1 MAKMSYC
8 ARRAQWERAP
18 AVTSACCLRI
28 GRDERVRATRADVNW
43 RRWGWTPAR
52 GDERQRE
59 PIAGPP
65 GESQGEGDWLREE
78 RTFLQ
83 GSETDQTTVDKI
95 REAIREQ
102 KEVTVQLINYTK
114 SGKKFWNLFHLQPM
128 WDQKVAKYYRN
139 AELVMELAVTVT
151 WMEPTWCCNNCA
163 FVWCCGYRGSFSTLS
178 ACNLI
183 RSDHVEPLRN
193 RLSEN
198 TEIQS
203 AKLVK
208 ATAGNVDEAVRE
220 LPDANL
226 RPEDLWAVHSLSVFP
241 KPHKRNNS
249 SWKAI
254 EKIMETGEKI
264 GLKHF
269 KPVKPL
275 GCGDTGSV
283 HLVELQGSGE
293 LFAMKAMDKSVMLN
307 RNKVHRAIIERE
319 IYSLLDHPFLSTLY
333 TSFQVT

>member
-1 MAKMSYC
+1 MDGADM
-8 ARRAQWERAP
+8 WE
-18 AVTSACCLRI
+18 LQYFI
-28 GRDERVRATRADVNW
+28 G
-43 RRWGWTPAR
+43 
-52 GDERQRE
+52 
-59 PIAGPP
+59 
-65 GESQGEGDWLREE
+65 
-78 RTFLQ
+78 
-83 GSETDQTTVDKI
+83 
-95 REAIREQ
+95 
-102 KEVTVQLINYTK
+102 VQLV
-114 SGKKFWNLFHLQPM
+114 G
-128 WDQKVAKYYRN
+128 
-139 AELVMELAVTVT
+139 
-151 WMEPTWCCNNCA
+151 
-163 FVWCCGYRGSFSTLS
+163 
-178 ACNLI
+178 
-183 RSDHVEPLRN
+183 SDHVEPLRN

-333 TSFQVT
+333 TSFQPDHQQSVSMQHHPSSDLPPATTSTAASLPYDLLTRCPPLESVAAPSSSYVNPQQQGDQRVPHSPFSI